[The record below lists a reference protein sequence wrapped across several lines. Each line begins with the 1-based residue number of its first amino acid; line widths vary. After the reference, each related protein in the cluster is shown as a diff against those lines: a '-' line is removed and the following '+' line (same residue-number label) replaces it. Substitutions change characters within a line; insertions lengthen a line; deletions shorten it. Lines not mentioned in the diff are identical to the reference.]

1 MSAHGGGLTPPR
13 TAERERLLRRLA
25 VVVALLVVFCLGEA
39 GLRVYSR
46 LSSYVPK
53 VDLYD
58 APHYLL
64 GRALVPGAA
73 YESRAGSIHV
83 NSQGFRGQE
92 FAAAKPAGTYRI
104 AAVGGST
111 TFGYYPATSSDQA
124 AYPAVLERLL
134 NAAKPDPG
142 VARYEVIN
150 AGVPGYSLRSS
161 LQNFASRLL
170 FFQPDM
176 LIVYH
181 ATNDLARYGNEAGLT
196 SPLLNQFVPQGVV
209 SGLLDQVMGWSY
221 LFQELRFT
229 LGTRLLGGLQAAPA
243 GAARSEWRYDPR
255 YEMVFRRDLRHLVLL
270 AKANGVVPVLATQA
284 IAFTAKT
291 DFANLSEAERRM
303 LFDRPAHFYA
313 TIPGP
318 ERAAVFQRYNQAIR
332 EVAEEQG
339 AILADVAAVMPKTPE
354 YHYDYCHL
362 TDKGT
367 ALQAE
372 VVHQAILAAAKMRAA
387 RAPKND

>member
-1 MSAHGGGLTPPR
+1 MSEAGQSRVAPR
-13 TAERERLLRRLA
+13 SEARERLLRRLA
-25 VVVALLVVFCLGEA
+25 VALALLVVFGLAEV
-39 GLRVYSR
+39 GLRVFAR
-46 LSSYVPK
+46 LSSYIPK

-64 GRALVPGAA
+64 GRALLPGAA
-73 YESRAGSIHV
+73 YLSRVGSIHV
-83 NSQGFRGQE
+83 NSLGFRGPE
-92 FAAAKPAGTYRI
+92 FTAAKPAGTYRI

-134 NAAKPDPG
+134 NTAKPDSR

-161 LQNFASRLL
+161 LQNFSSRLL

-181 ATNDLARYGNEAGLT
+181 ATNDLARYGNEDGLMR
-196 SPLLNQFVPQGVV
+196 PLLNQFVPQGVMA
-209 SGLLDQVMGWSY
+209 GLLDQVMGWSY

-229 LGTRLLGGLQAAPA
+229 LGTRLWGGLLGAPQA
-243 GAARSEWRYDPR
+243 GGGGEWRYDPR
-255 YEMVFRRDLRHLVLL
+255 YELVFRRDLRHLVLL

-291 DFANLSEAERRM
+291 DFANLTEAERRM
-303 LFDRPAHFYA
+303 LFDRPAHFYG

-318 ERAAVFQRYNQAIR
+318 QRFAVFQRYNQAIR
-332 EVAEEQG
+332 ELALEEG
-339 AILADVAAVMPKTPE
+339 AILADVDAVIPKTPD

-362 TDKGT
+362 TDRGSV
-367 ALQAE
+367 LQAE
-372 VVHQAILAAAKMRAA
+372 VIHRAILAAAERTGETAK
-387 RAPKND
+387 K